1 MSITLLSFYILV
13 WPVLAMGVLTL
24 LCIALARDIRAARR
38 KGTGL
43 V

>member
-1 MSITLLSFYILV
+1 MNITLLSFYILV
-13 WPVLAMGVLTL
+13 WPALAMGVLVL
-24 LCIALARDIRAARR
+24 LCAALIRDIRAARR

>member
-24 LCIALARDIRAARR
+24 LCIALIRDIRAARR

>member
-13 WPVLAMGVLTL
+13 WPALAMGVLIL
-24 LCIALARDIRAARR
+24 LCVALARDILAARR
-38 KGTGL
+38 KRSRL